1 MPKERF
7 HMLLAREAARL
18 VCSQDPLNLDGE
30 SYLLGSIM
38 PDTLFYDVPHMRL
51 SRLGRRLHRFQGDPG
66 ALACRRFLD
75 QLDPQDTKA
84 RSWTLGMLTH
94 FIADAFWHGLV
105 NHYSV
110 PPFWPCRYYRLKASS
125 CHFWLESQLEA
136 HWIPLVGTR
145 DGFRKILH
153 RIRTVLWR
161 RHPGPVLFKN
171 FVQSTLDVAGPSEK
185 ALRKCLFWQAT
196 LLGLFSDPPGDGLHE
211 RLLHS
216 RWGRPLGALL
226 VPRASRLPELMAT
239 APDLPE
245 FHLGLHPFDGKL
257 LARSVF
263 AIAVNLRDARRA
275 DALGT

>member
-7 HMLLAREAARL
+7 HMLLALEAAKVL
-18 VCSQDPLNLDGE
+18 SQGRRPHWDED

-51 SRLGRRLHRFQGDPG
+51 SRLGRRLHRMQGEAG
-66 ALACRRFLD
+66 AHACLE
-75 QLDPQDTKA
+75 QLSRVPFNDSAA
-84 RSWTLGMLTH
+84 RWWLLGMMTH
-94 FIADAFWHGLV
+94 FLADAFWHGLV
-105 NHYSV
+105 NHYSM

-136 HWIPLVGTR
+136 HWIPLLGPQ
-145 DGFRKILH
+145 DGFRKTLH
-153 RIRTVLWR
+153 RLRLSLWR
-161 RHPGPVLFKN
+161 RHPAASYFRDFLK
-171 FVQSTLDVAGPSEK
+171 TLYGTAPSEQ

-196 LLGLFSDPPGDGLHE
+196 LLSLFSNPPGDGVHE

-226 VPRASRLPELMAT
+226 VPRASRLSELMEM

-245 FHLGLHPFDGKL
+245 FHLGLHPFDGRL
-257 LARSVF
+257 LARSVVSITGF
-263 AIAVNLRDARRA
+263 LWVVQSSIVKS
-275 DALGT
+275 